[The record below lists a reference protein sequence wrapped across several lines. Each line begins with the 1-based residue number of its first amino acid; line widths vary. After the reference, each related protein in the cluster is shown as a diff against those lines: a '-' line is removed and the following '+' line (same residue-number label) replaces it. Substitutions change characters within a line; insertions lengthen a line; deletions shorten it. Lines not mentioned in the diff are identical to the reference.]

1 MSDSTGLMESL
12 KRMVDTL
19 LAIIRTRLELLSAEI
34 EEERVRV
41 GQLLLYGALAFFFFA
56 MSVLLLTFL
65 VVAVFWD
72 KHLLLVLSGLIAMFL
87 MAGAV
92 AWSAFRKLSR
102 NRLVLFSSSLDALAE
117 DRDGLDIR
125 P

>member
-19 LAIIRTRLELLSAEI
+19 LSIIQTRLELLSAEI

-41 GQLLLYGALAFFFFA
+41 GQLLLYGAITFFFFA
-56 MSVLLLTFL
+56 MAILLLTFL

-72 KHLLLVLSGLIAMFL
+72 NHLLLVLSGLIALFL
-87 MAGAV
+87 IAGTV
-92 AWSAFRKLSR
+92 AWFAFRKVSR
-102 NRLVLFSSSLDALAE
+102 SRFVLFSTSLSALAE
-117 DRDGLDIR
+117 DRTGLIPR

>member
-19 LAIIRTRLELLSAEI
+19 LSIIQTRLELLSAEI

-41 GQLLLYGALAFFFFA
+41 GQLLLYGAIAFFFFA
-56 MSVLLLTFL
+56 MAILLLTFL

-72 KHLLLVLSGLIAMFL
+72 NHLLLVLGGLIVLFL
-87 MAGAV
+87 IAGTV
-92 AWSAFRKLSR
+92 AWFAFRKVSR
-102 NRLVLFSSSLDALAE
+102 SRFVLFSTSLSALAE
-117 DRDGLDIR
+117 DRTGLIPR

>member
-19 LAIIRTRLELLSAEI
+19 LSIIQTRLELLSAEI

-41 GQLLLYGALAFFFFA
+41 GQLLLYGAIAFFFFA
-56 MSVLLLTFL
+56 MAVLLLTFL

-72 KHLLLVLSGLIAMFL
+72 NHLLLVLSGLIALFL
-87 MAGAV
+87 IAGTV
-92 AWSAFRKLSR
+92 AWFAFRKVSR
-102 NRLVLFSSSLDALAE
+102 SRLVLFSTSLSALAE
-117 DRDGLDIR
+117 DREGLVSR